1 MGGGVRPPFFGDTPQ
16 QEPPLPMGVYIPHFL
31 VTPPTNDLT
40 QHDRSTVY
48 ACGVVML
55 YVDMSFFGIS
65 VIL

>member
-1 MGGGVRPPFFGDTPQ
+1 
-16 QEPPLPMGVYIPHFL
+16 MGVYIPHFL

-55 YVDMSFFGIS
+55 YVDMSFFDIY
-65 VIL
+65 VILCYLLKVQQNFWCTLTK